1 MDLVDTY
8 KTMKFFLIFVAC
20 SVTFSVSADSKV
32 YFINLEDGDR
42 VESPFLIQFGLSNM
56 GVAPAGTD
64 RKNTGHHH
72 LLINVNDI
80 DLTKPIPSSSVVITT
95 ALISLSAL
103 QLLIKSVSPASGT
116 YPTVFIPCFLKRR
129 CASLVHG
136 SVMIQNTPSKD
147 RQSQILPKRCGF
159 KKTRWYMTVQKN
171 SVNYR

>member
-80 DLTKPIPSSSVVITT
+80 DLTKPIPSSSNHIHFGGGQTE
-95 ALISLSAL
+95 
-103 QLLIKSVSPASGT
+103 
-116 YPTVFIPCFLKRR
+116 
-129 CASLVHG
+129 SLVELSPGNYSMQLVLGDMTH
-136 SVMIQNTPSKD
+136 TPHNPPIISKK
-147 RQSQILPKRCGF
+147 INI
-159 KKTRWYMTVQKN
+159 TV
-171 SVNYR
+171 VD